1 MFVIN
6 DVCGWS
12 LSISCVK
19 YAKFLGLCSKLMF
32 ELKYQTPSE
41 WADVVLEDFDAFL
54 QDHAAAE
61 KKASGMAVS
70 MLSHYPDRK
79 NLVRAMTDLAIEELI
94 HFKQVVKL
102 LQARD
107 VQLSNDEK
115 DMYIK
120 EIRQLFR
127 HGKDVFFLDRL
138 LVAGVIEAR
147 GHERFSLVA
156 QALPAGKEKDF
167 YVSIAKSEEK
177 HKNLFVELAYEYFD
191 KEEVDQRLEEILIAR
206 SENMRKVTF

>member
-1 MFVIN
+1 
-6 DVCGWS
+6 
-12 LSISCVK
+12 
-19 YAKFLGLCSKLMF
+19 MF
-32 ELKYQTPSE
+32 ELKYHTPFE
-41 WADVVLEDFDAFL
+41 WTEAVLADFDAFL

-79 NLVRAMTDLAIEELI
+79 TLVRAMTDLAIEELI
-94 HFKQVVKL
+94 HFKQVIKL
-102 LQARD
+102 MQARD
-107 VQLSNDEK
+107 IQLGNDAK
-115 DMYIK
+115 DVYIK
-120 EIRQLFR
+120 KIRGLFR
-127 HGKDVFFLDRL
+127 HGQDVFFLDRL

-156 QALPAGKEKDF
+156 QALPEGKEKDF

-191 KEEVDQRLEEILIAR
+191 KAEVDQRLEEILVAEAEICSQLPFTAALH
-206 SENMRKVTF
+206 

>member
-1 MFVIN
+1 
-6 DVCGWS
+6 
-12 LSISCVK
+12 
-19 YAKFLGLCSKLMF
+19 MF

-41 WADVVLEDFDAFL
+41 WAQVVLTDFNAFL

-115 DMYIK
+115 DHYIK
-120 EIRQLFR
+120 EIRKLFR

-156 QALPAGKEKDF
+156 EALPEGKEKDF

-191 KEEVDQRLEEILIAR
+191 KNEVDQRLEEILIAEAKICEQLPFR
-206 SENMRKVTF
+206 PALH

>member
-1 MFVIN
+1 
-6 DVCGWS
+6 
-12 LSISCVK
+12 
-19 YAKFLGLCSKLMF
+19 MF
-32 ELKYQTPSE
+32 ELKYKTPFE
-41 WADVVLEDFDAFL
+41 WTVPVLENFDAFL

-79 NLVRAMTDLAIEELI
+79 KLVRAMTDLAIEELI

-107 VQLSNDEK
+107 VQLGNDAK
-115 DMYIK
+115 DIYIK
-120 EIRQLFR
+120 EIRALFR
-127 HGKDVFFLDRL
+127 HGQEVFFLDRL

-156 QALPAGKEKDF
+156 EALPEGKEKEF
-167 YVSIAKSEEK
+167 YVAIAKSEEK

-191 KEEVDQRLEEILIAR
+191 KTEVDERLEEILIA
-206 SENMRKVTF
+206 EAAICEKLPFKAALH